1 MADAVLV
8 PNPNGGPQLLAYPIT
23 VTNSDGSTVSGLAFA
38 NIIVGKA
45 ADDQNAEMIAL
56 LQQLLTLAGGT
67 GSGSGGGA
75 TPSAGSTDFSRG
87 PATRSPVPS
96 NDRRPHRDRPV
107 FERSL

>member
-23 VTNSDGSTVSGLAFA
+23 VTNSDGSLVSGLAFA

-56 LQQLLTLAGGT
+56 LQQLVTLAGG
-67 GSGSGGGA
+67 SGGGGV
-75 TPSAGSTDFSRG
+75 TPTAGSTDFSVAG
-87 PATRSPVPS
+87 NPIAGAVQ
-96 NDRRPHRDRPV
+96 
-107 FERSL
+107 